1 MPDIHFGTGTV
12 GGHFIMEQISVGS
25 PEHSSTNG
33 TNLIQADDD
42 ENPNEITVKNL
53 HVGII
58 DRHSGIFDRFEFD
71 AIVGMSYKY
80 RTLGNP
86 RGHLFPTFMDEVQ
99 S

>member
-1 MPDIHFGTGTV
+1 M
-12 GGHFIMEQISVGS
+12 
-25 PEHSSTNG
+25 
-33 TNLIQADDD
+33 
-42 ENPNEITVKNL
+42 TVKNL

-80 RTLGNP
+80 EEPNQAGPVL
-86 RGHLFPTFMDEVQ
+86 PTFMDEVA